1 MVGHSIFIKTLV
13 VLFFVFFSWSCDK
26 EVDPITYC
34 DCSTWENWDNEKDV
48 KCGFLTVPE
57 DHSKP
62 MGKSI
67 KIAFAIFKSKN
78 KNADAIPVI
87 YLAGGLGGRSL
98 SSPDHWKN
106 HESRQVGDLIVVEQ
120 RGTGLSSPLPDISET
135 FIDIIAADASSE
147 EEKEITLKAMKDK
160 VAEIKAMGINL
171 SKYNST
177 QNAKDFGTLMN
188 ALPYEKYNLYGA
200 YYGTKLGI
208 MTMKYFS
215 SKINAAVLD
224 QPTIL
229 NNTALEARFPHLVR
243 AFNKLYEECANDSTC
258 RAIHPNLKAET
269 IEAIQSLKDKPFTVR
284 LLDRDFTLNPQD
296 AVFFIR
302 YLFFKADAFET
313 VPRFVHA
320 LNVRDTAVV
329 EELGD
334 FPARMLKGANN
345 STFLS
350 FTAYEEFSEST
361 PANVQAFME
370 SNPELAEGV
379 AWFQAF
385 IPALVQWHDGRVS
398 QEENTLKNIPVPTLI
413 ITNDLDP
420 LMPPQNTK
428 LFEDALLHN
437 QVLRLNHFEE
447 EYADNCI
454 SKIKANFL
462 LHCDRKINTECLGES
477 VK

>member
-1 MVGHSIFIKTLV
+1 MVGRSILARAIAVF
-13 VLFFVFFSWSCDK
+13 LFAAFSWSCDK
-26 EVDPITYC
+26 AVDPVTYC
-34 DCSTWENWDNEKDV
+34 DCASWENWAQVKGV
-48 KCGFLTVPE
+48 KCGYLTVPE

-67 KIAFAIFKSKN
+67 RIAFAIFKSKN
-78 KNADAIPVI
+78 KNPDAIPVI
-87 YLAGGLGGRSL
+87 YLTGGPGGRSL
-98 SSPDHWKN
+98 DTPDRWRDHVL
-106 HESRQVGDLIVVEQ
+106 RQVGDLIVVEQ
-120 RGTGLSSPLPDISET
+120 RGIGLSGALPDISET

-160 VAEIKAMGINL
+160 VAEIKAQGINL

-177 QNAKDFGTLMN
+177 QNAKDLGALMD
-188 ALPYEKYNLYGA
+188 ALPYEKYNLYGT

-208 MTMKYFS
+208 ITMKYFS
-215 SKINAAVLD
+215 SKVHAAILD
-224 QPTIL
+224 KPIIL
-229 NNTALEARFPHLVR
+229 DNTALEARFPHLIK
-243 AFNKLYEECANDSTC
+243 AFNQLYEECASDSTC
-258 RAIHPNLKAET
+258 SNAHPNLQKET
-269 IEAIQSLKDKPFTVR
+269 IEAIQSLKDRPFTVR

-302 YLFFKADAFET
+302 YLFYKADAFET

-320 LNVRDTAVV
+320 INVRDTAVV

-334 FPARMLKGANN
+334 FPARMLKGAN
-345 STFLS
+345 SSAFLS
-350 FTAYEEFSEST
+350 FTAYEEFSDKT
-361 PANVQAFME
+361 PSNVQAFMK

-398 QEENTLKNIPVPTLI
+398 EEEATLKDIAVPTLI

-420 LMPPQNTK
+420 LMPPHNTK

-437 QVLRLNHFEE
+437 KVLRLNHYEQD
-447 EYADNCI
+447 YAGNCI
-454 SKIKANFL
+454 SKIKTGFL
-462 LHCDRKINTECLGES
+462 LDCEGKIDTKCLQ
-477 VK
+477 